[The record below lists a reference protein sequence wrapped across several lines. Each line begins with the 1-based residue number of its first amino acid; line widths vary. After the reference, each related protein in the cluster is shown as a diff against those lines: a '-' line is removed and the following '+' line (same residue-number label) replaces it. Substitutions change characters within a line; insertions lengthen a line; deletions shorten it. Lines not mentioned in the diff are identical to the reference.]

1 MYTAAIMKTELEAS
15 KGTRKLDMRIDNIQL
30 VNVFTR
36 EIYPASIGIYNVNKR
51 IKLIYGTEYGLSVLQ
66 TENDKFVSRIRIP
79 RQNERM
85 EEDEKKG

>member
-36 EIYPASIGIYNVNKR
+36 EIYPASIGIYNESC
-51 IKLIYGTEYGLSVLQ
+51 LLYTSP
-66 TENDKFVSRIRIP
+66 SP
-79 RQNERM
+79 R
-85 EEDEKKG
+85 DW

>member
-36 EIYPASIGIYNVNKR
+36 EIYPAPSVFIIKESWLLDVLKQKR
-51 IKLIYGTEYGLSVLQ
+51 I
-66 TENDKFVSRIRIP
+66 R
-79 RQNERM
+79 
-85 EEDEKKG
+85 

>member
-36 EIYPASIGIYNVNKR
+36 EISNRVVP
-51 IKLIYGTEYGLSVLQ
+51 
-66 TENDKFVSRIRIP
+66 P
-79 RQNERM
+79 NEFWSLFS
-85 EEDEKKG
+85 